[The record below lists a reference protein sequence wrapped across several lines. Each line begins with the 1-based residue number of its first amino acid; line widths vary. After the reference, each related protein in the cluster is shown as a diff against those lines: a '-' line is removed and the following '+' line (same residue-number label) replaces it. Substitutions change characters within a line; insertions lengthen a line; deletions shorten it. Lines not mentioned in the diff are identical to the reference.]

1 MKNIF
6 IKIFYKL
13 FNKQAYLTIKN
24 SERTIET
31 KKIFEAKYEDQINQI
46 QKKINNQKKLSFKH
60 SGHIGDII
68 NVLPVI
74 KELSN
79 THACDLYININKPL
93 EVDHFAHQAGN
104 VYLNRKIYDML
115 APLLKSQ
122 KYINNVEIFENQI
135 IDINFDLLRELP
147 INLLFD
153 NLKYGSLI
161 SGVQP
166 DIHQS
171 YLEVI
176 PHKTITNKI
185 TVLRSLRYR
194 NQFINY
200 KFLENY
206 KDLLFIGTK
215 DEYTELKKE
224 IENLQFHDC
233 KDFLEMAQIIK
244 ASRFFVGNSSLG
256 IDLAEATK
264 IPRLLEACPGFP
276 ARQVHGI
283 NAYDFY
289 FQSHFEKFFK
299 ILFEE
304 TRKD

>member
-1 MKNIF
+1 MSNM
-6 IKIFYKL
+6 IKLIRLALEYNLRYGFL
-13 FNKQAYLTIKN
+13 ISGLQPDINQAYL
-24 SERTIET
+24 
-31 KKIFEAKYEDQINQI
+31 
-46 QKKINNQKKLSFKH
+46 
-60 SGHIGDII
+60 
-68 NVLPVI
+68 
-74 KELSN
+74 
-79 THACDLYININKPL
+79 
-93 EVDHFAHQAGN
+93 EV
-104 VYLNRKIYDML
+104 
-115 APLLKSQ
+115 S
-122 KYINNVEIFENQI
+122 
-135 IDINFDLLRELP
+135 
-147 INLLFD
+147 
-153 NLKYGSLI
+153 
-161 SGVQP
+161 
-166 DIHQS
+166 
-171 YLEVI
+171 
-176 PHKTITNKI
+176 PHKTIINKI
-185 TVLRSLRYR
+185 AVLRSLRYK

-264 IPRLLEACPGFP
+264 VPRLLEACPGFP

-299 ILFEE
+299 ILFEQ